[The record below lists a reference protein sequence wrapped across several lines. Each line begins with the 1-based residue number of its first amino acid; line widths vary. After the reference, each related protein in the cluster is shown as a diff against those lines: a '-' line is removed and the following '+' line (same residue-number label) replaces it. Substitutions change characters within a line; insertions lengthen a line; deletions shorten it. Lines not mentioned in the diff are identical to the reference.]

1 MSNAVSSCR
10 EKQTENCPFSDPY
23 LTAIF
28 TLNNLGVVLGYVCY
42 KKVCPRENFA
52 TMFAIPLLV
61 VVVHVAS
68 QLLFT
73 LGNFPTKEAGLWAT
87 AHGFGFR

>member
-1 MSNAVSSCR
+1 M
-10 EKQTENCPFSDPY
+10 ENNPFLSDPY
-23 LTAIF
+23 LAAIF
-28 TLNNLGVVLGYVCY
+28 TLNHLGVLLGYVRY

-73 LGNFPTKEAGLWAT
+73 LGNFPTKEARLWAT
-87 AHGFGFR
+87 ANGF